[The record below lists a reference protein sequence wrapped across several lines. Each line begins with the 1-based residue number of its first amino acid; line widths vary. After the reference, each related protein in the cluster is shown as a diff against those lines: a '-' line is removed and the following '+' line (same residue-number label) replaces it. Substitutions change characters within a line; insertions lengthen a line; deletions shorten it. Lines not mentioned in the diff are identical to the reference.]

1 MSRTI
6 TDLTVKSG
14 QGNTKKIITYADGIP
29 GSAFGTNTKMGVGG
43 GVKPVNE
50 ILIIGTPMAIQ
61 I

>member
-1 MSRTI
+1 VEANLCRFFVLFYVYI
-6 TDLTVKSG
+6 C
-14 QGNTKKIITYADGIP
+14 IADGIP
-29 GSAFGTNTKMGVGG
+29 GSAFGTDTKMGVVG